1 LSKRRRKEGEST
13 RQQERKRKGMSEKK
27 QIESNPT
34 SIKGKTILKENDAQ
48 REEDSSQRFLGAN
61 FHQMAIYLF
70 IKKGDNLVFLGK
82 F

>member
-48 REEDSSQRFLGAN
+48 REEDSSQRFFGGEFSPN
-61 FHQMAIYLF
+61 GDLF
-70 IKKGDNLVFLGK
+70 IY
-82 F
+82 